1 MIFLFHWALDWLESS
16 IIKVLY
22 INQYHVLIYLGM
34 CAYCAL
40 NVKYEWHPMSSE
52 FIVEYPSIHYGQT
65 MLRIFISNQIF
76 KFLLEDVAFCLPLHV
91 LVMVRVIIG
100 SHYKWNETF
109 KYKFYAFERNSC
121 LRIHAKFKDIG
132 NENWCLLDSFGIY
145 L

>member
-1 MIFLFHWALDWLESS
+1 MSVNCFSVSGNLLSFDCFLDLSR
-16 IIKVLY
+16 
-22 INQYHVLIYLGM
+22 HV
-34 CAYCAL
+34 CAYCAS
-40 NVKYEWHPMSSE
+40 NVKYEWHPMSSD
-52 FIVEYPSIHYGQT
+52 FSWISFNP
-65 MLRIFISNQIF
+65 LRTNNAKDFISNQIF

-132 NENWCLLDSFGIY
+132 NENWCLLDTFRIY